1 MRLCSGTKP
10 LTDESKTTKRSR
22 ITICLLLR
30 THRPGPALFR
40 ITYGDTITTSLFDR
54 AIDFGWFFGLT
65 WQTVSKEQIGDERNA
80 SLWNFVGDLER
91 GTKAYIAVREPKRDQ
106 DMTDTQIPNEPPA
119 ITVNESKS
127 VLIVDDSPVM
137 RNMLEKFFSENGFS
151 VVGMAAD
158 GVEAIEL
165 FEKLHPDIVTLDI
178 IMPKM
183 RGTEVL
189 ERIIGRYPD
198 AKIVMASS
206 VSDARTV
213 MKCLKIGA
221 KQYILKPYDEEK
233 VMSAIRKALD
243 M

>member
-1 MRLCSGTKP
+1 MVEEKNQPYST
-10 LTDESKTTKRSR
+10 
-22 ITICLLLR
+22 
-30 THRPGPALFR
+30 ALPEKGV
-40 ITYGDTITTSLFDR
+40 T
-54 AIDFGWFFGLT
+54 
-65 WQTVSKEQIGDERNA
+65 
-80 SLWNFVGDLER
+80 
-91 GTKAYIAVREPKRDQ
+91 
-106 DMTDTQIPNEPPA
+106 
-119 ITVNESKS
+119 S

-137 RNMLEKFFSENGFS
+137 RNMLGKFFTDNGFN
-151 VVGMAAD
+151 VVGQAAD

-165 FEKLHPDIVTLDI
+165 FEKLNPDLMTLDI

-189 ERIIGRYPD
+189 ETILKKYPD

-221 KQYILKPYDEEK
+221 KQYILKPYDQDK
-233 VMSAIRKALD
+233 VMAAIRKALN